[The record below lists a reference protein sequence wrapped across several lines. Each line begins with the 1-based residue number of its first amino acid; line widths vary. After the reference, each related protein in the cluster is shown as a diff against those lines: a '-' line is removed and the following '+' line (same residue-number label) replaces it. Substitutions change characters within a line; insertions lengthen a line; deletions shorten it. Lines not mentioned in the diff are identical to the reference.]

1 MIRAME
7 QRYDEKWEQILAD
20 LSDMSEIA
28 EEMLQNSIK
37 ALDTKDIS
45 LAKQVINRDDVLD
58 NYQITIEEEVSRLLA
73 MNQPLKSD
81 VWNNI
86 AAVKIAGDLERIGDL
101 ANDIAET
108 VLDLKNEEYLE
119 PLVMIPELSEL
130 VSEMLDAVLEAF
142 VTKNID
148 LAEAVCRKDE
158 EADNIYEQIYKSSIK
173 LINNSDKTRNIG
185 QIVRFINV
193 AKALERIGDH
203 ATNIGEETIYTV
215 TGKRVRY

>member
-1 MIRAME
+1 ME
-7 QRYDEKWEQILAD
+7 QRYDEKWEQILVD
-20 LSDMSEIA
+20 LSDMSEVA

-37 ALDTKDIS
+37 ALNTRDIA

-86 AAVKIAGDLERIGDL
+86 AAVKIASDLERIGDL

-119 PLVMIPELSEL
+119 PLVMIPELCEL

-158 EADNIYEQIYKSSIK
+158 EADNIFEQIYKSALK
-173 LINNSDKTRNIG
+173 LINQSDGVKNIG
-185 QIVRFINV
+185 QVVRFINV

>member
-1 MIRAME
+1 ME
-7 QRYDEKWEQILAD
+7 QKYDVKWEQLLAD

-37 ALDTKDIS
+37 ALDTKDVA
-45 LAKQVINRDDVLD
+45 LAKKVINQDDVLD
-58 NYQITIEEEVSRLLA
+58 SYQITIEEKVSQLLT

-86 AAVKIAGDLERIGDL
+86 SAVKIAGDLERIGDL
-101 ANDIAET
+101 ANNIAET

-119 PLVMIPELSEL
+119 PLVMIPELADT

-142 VTKNID
+142 ITRNVD

-173 LINNSDKTRNIG
+173 MLNKSGKPKDIS
-185 QIVRFINV
+185 QVVRFVNV
-193 AKALERIGDH
+193 AKSLERIGDH

-215 TGKRVRY
+215 TGKRVKY

>member
-1 MIRAME
+1 ME
-7 QRYDEKWEQILAD
+7 QRYDQKWEQILVD
-20 LSDMSEIA
+20 LSDMSEVA
-28 EEMLQNSIK
+28 EEMLQNAIY
-37 ALDTKDIS
+37 ALNEKDIS
-45 LAKQVINRDDVLD
+45 MAKQVINRDDVLD
-58 NYQITIEEEVSRLLA
+58 NYQITIEEKVARLLS
-73 MNQPLKSD
+73 MDQPLKSD

-101 ANDIAET
+101 ANNIAET

-142 VTKNID
+142 VTKNAD

-158 EADNIYEQIYKSSIK
+158 EADNTYEQIYKSAIK
-173 LINNSDKTRNIG
+173 LIKKCDGSRNIS

-193 AKALERIGDH
+193 AKSLERIGDH
-203 ATNIGEETIYTV
+203 ATNIGEETIYTI

>member
-1 MIRAME
+1 ME

-20 LSDMSEIA
+20 LSDMSEVA

-37 ALDTKDIS
+37 ALNTRDIA

-119 PLVMIPELSEL
+119 PLVMIPELCEL

-158 EADNIYEQIYKSSIK
+158 EADNIFEQIYKSAIK
-173 LINNSDKTRNIG
+173 LINQSDGVKNIG
-185 QIVRFINV
+185 QVVRFINV

>member
-1 MIRAME
+1 ME
-7 QRYDEKWEQILAD
+7 QKYDVKWEQLLAD

-37 ALDTKDIS
+37 ALDTQDVA
-45 LAKQVINRDDVLD
+45 LAKKVINQDDLLD
-58 NYQITIEEEVSRLLA
+58 SYQITIEEKVSQLLS

-86 AAVKIAGDLERIGDL
+86 SAVKIAGDLERIGDL
-101 ANDIAET
+101 STDIAET

-119 PLVMIPELSEL
+119 PMVMIPELADT

-142 VTKNID
+142 ITRNVD

-158 EADNIYEQIYKSSIK
+158 EADNIYEQIYKSGIK
-173 LINNSDKTRNIG
+173 LINKSGKARDIS
-185 QIVRFINV
+185 QVVRFVNV
-193 AKALERIGDH
+193 AKSLERIGDH

-215 TGKRVRY
+215 TGKRVKY

>member
-1 MIRAME
+1 ME
-7 QRYDEKWEQILAD
+7 QKYDVKWEQLLAD

-37 ALDTKDIS
+37 ALDTKDVA
-45 LAKQVINRDDVLD
+45 LAKKVINQDDVLD
-58 NYQITIEEEVSRLLA
+58 SYQITIEEKVSQLLT

-86 AAVKIAGDLERIGDL
+86 SAVKIAGDLERIGDL

-119 PLVMIPELSEL
+119 PLVMIPELADT

-142 VTKNID
+142 ITRNVD

-173 LINNSDKTRNIG
+173 MLNKSGKPKDIS
-185 QIVRFINV
+185 QVVRFVNV
-193 AKALERIGDH
+193 AKSLERIGDH

-215 TGKRVRY
+215 TGKRVKY